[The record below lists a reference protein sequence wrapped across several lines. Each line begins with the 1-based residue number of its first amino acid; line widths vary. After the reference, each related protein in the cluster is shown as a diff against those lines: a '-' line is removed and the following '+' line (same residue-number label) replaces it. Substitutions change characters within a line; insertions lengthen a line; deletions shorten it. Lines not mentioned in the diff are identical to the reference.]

1 MKSGLLMAEHAAV
14 VPTTYEME
22 ALRAYRGLH
31 GDRWRTQLLREW
43 TAGRGPIDLDDLRRR
58 AGPSVLMRIRLV
70 DPIAPEDLVTAAQRG
85 DVERV
90 AHLLRAG
97 ADPNV
102 PFGEEGETALHVAAT
117 GGTTE
122 ALAIV
127 DLLLGAGANPWVR
140 ALDGATP
147 LHYAA
152 AHGRLLAAVSLLRSG
167 ADPNAQGAG
176 GVAPLH
182 MAAYRGDRVL
192 VEKILASGAL
202 ANIQTYEGVTPA
214 DMAAEAGHDSLADAL
229 ARFGE

>member
-1 MKSGLLMAEHAAV
+1 MAGDPATQ
-14 VPTTYEME
+14 VPTPQEME
-22 ALRAYRGLH
+22 ALRAYRGVH

-43 TAGRGPIDLDDLRRR
+43 TAGRGPLELDDLRRR

-70 DPIAPEDLVTAAQRG
+70 DPVAPEDLVAAAQAG

-90 AHLLRAG
+90 AQLLRAG

-102 PFGEEGETALHVAAT
+102 PVGEEGEHALHVAAS

-127 DLLLGAGANPWVR
+127 DLLLAAGANPRVR

-152 AHGRLLAAVSLLRSG
+152 AQGRLLAAVSLLRSG

-192 VEKILASGAL
+192 VEKLLTSGAL
-202 ANIQTYEGVTPA
+202 ASVQTYDGLTPA
-214 DMAAEAGHDSLADAL
+214 DMAAEAGHDALADAL
-229 ARFGE
+229 ARFGP